1 MDTRIQRKQAV
12 TTLKQNLILDAALK
26 VLARDG
32 YVAAKL
38 EDIAEEAGFA
48 KASLYHYFPDK
59 ESIVLQLILREQAS
73 VLDQCDEILDREYS
87 FVEKIKGI
95 MMIFFQKLRTHAQ
108 VANAL
113 GVATPSGLSNFAGM
127 VAKHSD
133 LFESVQENKDAVLG
147 RIREL
152 VQSAVDRKVLD
163 SPLDVNSTCTYIMA
177 IVHSVFLEAYQY
189 GVDKYDFEKAV
200 EKFFIFLSPW
210 IREEAQVSETE
221 AQQELET
228 GK

>member
-26 VLARDG
+26 VIARDG

-59 ESIVLQLILREQAS
+59 ESIVLELILREQAS
-73 VLDQCDEILDREYS
+73 VLDQCDEILSRECS
-87 FVEKIKGI
+87 FSEKLKSI

-113 GVATPSGLSNFAGM
+113 GVATTSGLSNFAGM

-133 LFESVQENKDAVLG
+133 LFESVQENKDAVIG
-147 RIREL
+147 RIRGL
-152 VQSAVDRKVLD
+152 VQSAVDCKVLD

-177 IVHSVFLEAYQY
+177 IVHSVFLEAYQC
-189 GVDKYDFEKAV
+189 GVENYDFEKAV
-200 EKFFIFLSPW
+200 EKFFIFLGPW
-210 IREEAQVSETE
+210 VRDGALTDEIDLQ
-221 AQQELET
+221 
-228 GK
+228 KK

>member
-1 MDTRIQRKQAV
+1 MDTRFQRKQAV

-26 VLARDG
+26 VIARDG
-32 YVAAKL
+32 YINAKL

-59 ESIVLQLILREQAS
+59 ESIVLKLILREQAS
-73 VLDQCDEILDREYS
+73 VIDQCDVIVSRES
-87 FVEKIKGI
+87 PFSEKLKSI
-95 MMIFFQKLRTHAQ
+95 MMIFFHKLRSHAQ

-127 VAKHSD
+127 VAKHSE
-133 LFESVQENKDAVLG
+133 LFESVQKNKDEVTG

-152 VQSAVDRKVLD
+152 IQSAVESEILD
-163 SPLDVNSTCTYIMA
+163 APLDVNSICIYVMA
-177 IVHSVFLEAYQY
+177 AVHSMFMEAYQY
-189 GVDKYDFEKAV
+189 GVENYDFEEAV

-210 IREEAQVSETE
+210 IKEETDVSPAGGQHE
-221 AQQELET
+221 Q
-228 GK
+228 